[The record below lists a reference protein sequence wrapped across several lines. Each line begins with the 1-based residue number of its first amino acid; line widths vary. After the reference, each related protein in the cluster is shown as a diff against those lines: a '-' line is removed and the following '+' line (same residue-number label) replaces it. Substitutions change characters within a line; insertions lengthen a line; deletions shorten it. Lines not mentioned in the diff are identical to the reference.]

1 MRRIK
6 YISVAAIAALL
17 VLITLITL
25 MTSGIKVYAATT
37 LYTSALEDLQRDSSF
52 DFEAYPVDDKDYSL
66 KVIQIAES
74 SDGELFIYVYQ
85 PCARGKDLRA
95 TTIRLSQT
103 TGINISPKDYKLT
116 FLNSSG
122 VFYKYKVEGLELKKS
137 VVRYYDITAIHRPFD
152 KLIDEGVGGG
162 NIVNEVVYK
171 VGQVWTATTLDG
183 KVSYVMDETETIEI
197 TNKYVGFA
205 QYDEGTKVGWG
216 ITNGTT
222 RAHFIA
228 FSTNHNIDKLISV
241 DVGFKEQS
249 VSCKLC
255 LNPIHL
261 NHDYKEYHDYKFG
274 EQYQHQPDPL
284 TIHYT
289 DKVTADKYTWNRIRS
304 TADFLKDEI
313 NKDYVITSDG
323 LKDISGTQWILN
335 FYETQVEVK
344 VDGIWTLLLSSWA
357 SLFVGDADVRYNRV
371 SDVTILRLSFETN
384 GDYYN
389 LGVVDNKQ
397 TGSGKPINVS
407 TKDPSDVPWWVWV
420 LIVAAVVIVA
430 LILIC
435 VFVPGAAPA
444 IGRGMLLIGKGII
457 FGIYYLFYGLF
468 WVVSLPFRGIA
479 FLYKKM
485 KKRLYEKGKQKEYV
499 RQQKLNRKASM
510 EVARY
515 QNTLVRKEQVRQ
527 DKLKFKDE
535 VKAEQRKSK
544 QATKSANKRKK
555 KSAKQRKK
563 GGKKK

>member
-1 MRRIK
+1 M
-6 YISVAAIAALL
+6 
-17 VLITLITL
+17 
-25 MTSGIKVYAATT
+25 
-37 LYTSALEDLQRDSSF
+37 
-52 DFEAYPVDDKDYSL
+52 
-66 KVIQIAES
+66 
-74 SDGELFIYVYQ
+74 LF
-85 PCARGKDLRA
+85 
-95 TTIRLSQT
+95 
-103 TGINISPKDYKLT
+103 
-116 FLNSSG
+116 
-122 VFYKYKVEGLELKKS
+122 
-137 VVRYYDITAIHRPFD
+137 
-152 KLIDEGVGGG
+152 
-162 NIVNEVVYK
+162 
-171 VGQVWTATTLDG
+171 
-183 KVSYVMDETETIEI
+183 
-197 TNKYVGFA
+197 
-205 QYDEGTKVGWG
+205 
-216 ITNGTT
+216 
-222 RAHFIA
+222 
-228 FSTNHNIDKLISV
+228 
-241 DVGFKEQS
+241 
-249 VSCKLC
+249 
-255 LNPIHL
+255 
-261 NHDYKEYHDYKFG
+261 
-274 EQYQHQPDPL
+274 
-284 TIHYT
+284 
-289 DKVTADKYTWNRIRS
+289 RS
-304 TADFLKDEI
+304 
-313 NKDYVITSDG
+313 
-323 LKDISGTQWILN
+323 
-335 FYETQVEVK
+335 
-344 VDGIWTLLLSSWA
+344 
-357 SLFVGDADVRYNRV
+357 
-371 SDVTILRLSFETN
+371 
-384 GDYYN
+384 
-389 LGVVDNKQ
+389 